1 VAAAR
6 MTDSTLSG
14 LMAALAA
21 TPQNVELRLVVVRL
35 LAEQGRDAEA
45 AGVAEPLDAA
55 AVARAADRRTLAE
68 VQRRAGRLG
77 AALALLEHDTE
88 AETLLLKARVLAALE
103 RTDEARRAY
112 EAAIT
117 ANAALEDPEL
127 KRAVHTNI
135 RVFGR
140 DGAPPL
146 KVIANDDT
154 DDADVL
160 RLLAPSGDKVA
171 FKDIGGLDDVKK
183 TIHRRIVLP
192 FQKPSLFQRFKKR
205 AGGGIL
211 FYGPPGCGKTLLAR
225 ATAGEVDA
233 TFYSVSIA
241 DVLDMYIGESERKLQ
256 AIFAQARQKSPAVL
270 FFDEIEALGGKRQ
283 YSREGTSAKIV
294 SQFLAEMDGFAQNNH
309 GVLVLAATN
318 VPWAVDPAF
327 RRPGRFDRVVFI
339 PPPDEE
345 ARRAILTLLLEAR
358 PVARD
363 IDVRYLA
370 LHTSGF
376 SGADLR
382 ELIETGVDEAIEESI
397 AEGREVELAMEH
409 LKTALKERRP
419 TTIEWLTTAR
429 NYARYSNESGQY
441 DEVLAFLDKHGR

>member
-1 VAAAR
+1 
-6 MTDSTLSG
+6 MTDDVLTELT
-14 LMAALAA
+14 AALRQS
-21 TPQNVELRLVVVRL
+21 PDNVGLRLVIVRML
-35 LAEQGRDAEA
+35 LERGDTAAAAELAEQ
-45 AGVAEPLDAA
+45 VSPP
-55 AVARAADRRTLAE
+55 AVPAPADRRTLADAL
-68 VQRRAGRLG
+68 RRAGKAQ
-77 AALALLEHDTE
+77 AALAFLEGDSTP
-88 AETLLLKARVLAALE
+88 ETLIARARALVALE
-103 RTDEARRAY
+103 RLEDARKAY
-112 EAAIT
+112 ET
-117 ANAALEDPEL
+117 AVVANPALEDAEL
-127 KRAVHTNI
+127 KRAVNTTI

-140 DGAPPL
+140 DGQPAL

-160 RLLAPSGDKVA
+160 RLLVPAREKVT
-171 FKDIGGLDDVKK
+171 FKDVGGLHHVKK
-183 TIHRRIVLP
+183 TIHRKIILP

-233 TFYSVSIA
+233 AFYSVSIA
-241 DVLDMYIGESERKLQ
+241 DVLDMYIGESERKLH
-256 AIFAQARQKSPAVL
+256 AIFEKARKDAPAVL

-309 GVLVLAATN
+309 GVLVLGATN

-339 PPPDEE
+339 PPPDRD
-345 ARRAILTLLLEAR
+345 ARASILELLLADR
-358 PVARD
+358 PKAAD
-363 IDVRYLA
+363 IDVRTLA
-370 LHTSGF
+370 DRTSGF

-382 ELIETGVDEAIEESI
+382 ELVESGVDEAIEESLD
-397 AEGREVELAMEH
+397 AHEPVPLTMAH
-409 LKTALKERRP
+409 LKAALQERKA
-419 TTIEWLTTAR
+419 TTVEWLTTAR

-441 DEVLAFLDKHGR
+441 DEVLEFLDKHGKR